1 MNAVGQP
8 ISRIDGRLKVTGSA
22 RYTADIPLEAIVHAA
37 IVYSTIANGRIVSID
52 TAAAENAPGV
62 LAVLTHKNMPRM
74 NQQSWSHLRPQ
85 GQTYLPLQDDQIHYA
100 GQPVALVVAAT
111 LDQATYAGTLIK
123 VAYEA
128 HPPVVF
134 DLRTASEDAV
144 EPSQRMWPLSSSV
157 GDADKAI
164 AGAAVKI
171 EQTYTMSD
179 RHHNPMEP
187 HVTLA
192 VWDGDDSLT
201 LYDSTQMV
209 VGTKKL
215 VSLVLGIPEE
225 KINVVCEFLGGGFG
239 GKSWSWPHTLL
250 AALAAKVV
258 NRPVR
263 LQLSRAQMYSMV
275 GHQAGTVQTIAL
287 GANSDG
293 NLSGIRHDSINPTS
307 VFDDYVEYAAMASR
321 HLWRASGGIATSHRV
336 VHVNRNSPVVLR
348 APMEAQGHFA
358 LECAMDELAY
368 ATGIDPVELRLRNDT
383 DTDPYSGRPFSTR
396 ALRECLTKG
405 AARFGWDRR
414 TPEPRSMRDG
424 RYLIGQGMAAAIYT
438 HWRWPGKARVTINGD
453 GSALVEA
460 AAHDIGTGT
469 YTVMAQVAADV
480 LGLAPDKVTVR
491 LGDTRLPESHPA
503 IGSATVSNAT
513 AAVMLAARAAREKA
527 IALTLTDRDAP
538 FAGAAPDDVIVADGR
553 LALAKTNL
561 NVTYAELLARNG
573 LSSLVGEGDYAP
585 VEEVNGPKAIFSFS
599 AVFAEVRVDADLGLV
614 RLNRFVGAYDA
625 GRIINP
631 KTARSQAIGGIIWGV
646 GQALLEQS
654 ETDPASG
661 QFINRNY
668 SGYLVPTN
676 ADIPELD
683 VLFVGG
689 FDEEASPLG
698 HQGPWRV
705 DGGIGSA
712 GDCQRSV
719 SRDRQA
725 HTRPADHNRKAVLT
739 RNCDGR
745 FNSYRRHCNAVSPVL
760 RRRSTACTI
769 KKRS

>member
-22 RYTADIPLEAIVHAA
+22 RYTADIPLETSVHAA
-37 IVYSTIANGRIVSID
+37 IVYSTIANGRIVSIE
-52 TAAAENAPGV
+52 TAVAENAPGV

-85 GQTYLPLQDDQIHYA
+85 GQTYLPLQDDRIHYA

-123 VAYEA
+123 VAYET

-134 DLRTASEDAV
+134 DLRTAMEDAV
-144 EPSQRMWPLSSSV
+144 EPPQRMWPLSSSV
-157 GDADKAI
+157 GDADRAI

-187 HVTLA
+187 HATLA
-192 VWDGDDSLT
+192 VWDGDGSLT

-368 ATGIDPVELRLRNDT
+368 ATGVDPVELRLRNDT

-414 TPEPRSMRDG
+414 SPEPRSMRDG

-585 VEEVNGPKAIFSFS
+585 VEEANGPKAIFSFS
-599 AVFAEVRVDADLGLV
+599 AVFAEVRVDAELGLV

-698 HQGPWRV
+698 TKGLGELTAV
-705 DGGIGSA
+705 
-712 GDCQRSV
+712 SV
-719 SRDRQA
+719 A
-725 HTRPADHNRKAVLT
+725 PAIA
-739 RNCDGR
+739 
-745 FNSYRRHCNAVSPVL
+745 NAVYHATGKRIRDLPVTVEKL
-760 RRRSTACTI
+760 L
-769 KKRS
+769 

>member
-8 ISRIDGRLKVTGSA
+8 ISRVDGRLKVTGGA
-22 RYTADIPLEAIVHAA
+22 RYTADIRLEGIVHAA
-37 IVYSTIANGRIVSID
+37 IVYSTIANGRTVSID

-74 NQQSWSHLRPQ
+74 KALPWSHLRPQ

-111 LDQATYAGTLIK
+111 LDLATFAGTLIK
-123 VAYEA
+123 VEYEA
-128 HPPVVF
+128 RPPAVF
-134 DLRTASEDAV
+134 DPRTAKEDAV
-144 EPSQRMWPLSSSV
+144 EPPQRMWPLSSSI
-157 GDADKAI
+157 GDANKAI

-171 EQTYTMSD
+171 EQTYTMPD

-187 HVTLA
+187 HASLA
-192 VWDGDDSLT
+192 VWDDNGTLT

-209 VGTKKL
+209 VGTRKL
-215 VSLVLGIPEE
+215 VSLVLGVAEE

-263 LQLSRAQMYSMV
+263 LPLSRAQMYSMV
-275 GHQAGTVQTIAL
+275 GHQAATVQTIAL
-287 GANSDG
+287 GADRDG
-293 NLSGIRHDSINPTS
+293 TLTGIRHDSVNPTS

-321 HLWRASGGIATSHRV
+321 HLWRANGGIATSHKL

-368 ATGIDPVELRLRNDT
+368 ATGIDPVELRLRNDA

-405 AARFGWDRR
+405 AARFGWDKR

-424 RYLIGQGMAAAIYT
+424 RFLIGRGVATAIYT
-438 HWRWPGKARVTINGD
+438 HWRMPGKARVTLNRD

-469 YTVMAQVAADV
+469 YTIMTQVAADA
-480 LGLAPDKVTVR
+480 LGLKPDKFAVR

-503 IGSATVSNAT
+503 IGSATTANAT
-513 AAVMLAARAAREKA
+513 AAVMLAAQAAREKA
-527 IALTLTDRDAP
+527 VELALTGRDAP
-538 FAGAAPDDVIVADGR
+538 FAGAAAKDVTVAEGR
-553 LALAKTNL
+553 LALKKTNL
-561 NVTYAELLARNG
+561 NITYAELLARNG
-573 LSSLVGEGDYAP
+573 LASLVGDGDYNP
-585 VEEVNGPKAIFSFS
+585 IEEVSGPKAIFSFS
-599 AVFAEVRVDADLGLV
+599 AVFAEVRIDPDLGLV
-614 RLNRFVGAYDA
+614 RLNRVVGAYDA

-631 KTARSQAIGGIIWGV
+631 KTARSQAIGGIIWGT

-683 VLFVGG
+683 VLFVDG

-698 HQGPWRV
+698 AKGL
-705 DGGIGSA
+705 GELSA
-712 GDCQRSV
+712 VSV
-719 SRDRQA
+719 A
-725 HTRPADHNRKAVLT
+725 PAIT
-739 RNCDGR
+739 
-745 FNSYRRHCNAVSPVL
+745 NAVYHATGTRVRDLPI
-760 RRRSTACTI
+760 TI
-769 KKRS
+769 EKLL

>member
-8 ISRIDGRLKVTGSA
+8 ISRIDGRLKVTGGA
-22 RYTADIPLEAIVHAA
+22 RYTADIPVEAIVHGA
-37 IVYSTIANGRIVSID
+37 IVYSTIANGRTVSID

-62 LAVLTHKNMPRM
+62 LDVLTHKNMPRM

-85 GQTYLPLQDDQIHYA
+85 GQTYLPLQDDRIHYA
-100 GQPVALVVAAT
+100 GQPLALVIAAT
-111 LDQATYAGTLIK
+111 LDQANYAGTLIK
-123 VAYEA
+123 VAYDA
-128 HPPVVF
+128 RPPVVF
-134 DLRTASEDAV
+134 DLRTAKEDAV
-144 EPSQRMWPLSSSV
+144 EPPQRMWPLSSSV

-164 AGAAVKI
+164 AGAPVKI
-171 EQTYTMSD
+171 QQTYTTSD

-192 VWDGDDSLT
+192 VWDGTGSLT
-201 LYDSTQMV
+201 LYNSTQMV
-209 VGTKKL
+209 VGTRKL

-263 LQLSRAQMYSMV
+263 LQISRAQMYSMV

-287 GANSDG
+287 GADSDG
-293 NLSGIRHDSINPTS
+293 TLSGIRHDSINPTS

-368 ATGIDPVELRLRNDT
+368 ATGVDPVALRLRNDT
-383 DTDPYSGRPFSTR
+383 DIDPYSGRPFSTR

-414 TPEPRSMRDG
+414 SPEPRSMRDG

-438 HWRWPGKARVTINGD
+438 HWRWPGKARVTINGG
-453 GSALVEA
+453 GSVLVEA

-527 IALTLTDRDAP
+527 IALTLTGRDAP

-573 LSSLVGEGDYAP
+573 LSSLVGKGDYAP
-585 VEEVNGPKAIFSFS
+585 VEEANGPKAIFSFS
-599 AVFAEVRVDADLGLV
+599 AVFAEVRVDAELGLV

-631 KTARSQAIGGIIWGV
+631 KTAR
-646 GQALLEQS
+646 
-654 ETDPASG
+654 D
-661 QFINRNY
+661 
-668 SGYLVPTN
+668 
-676 ADIPELD
+676 
-683 VLFVGG
+683 
-689 FDEEASPLG
+689 
-698 HQGPWRV
+698 
-705 DGGIGSA
+705 
-712 GDCQRSV
+712 
-719 SRDRQA
+719 
-725 HTRPADHNRKAVLT
+725 
-739 RNCDGR
+739 
-745 FNSYRRHCNAVSPVL
+745 RRHHLGRGPGAVG
-760 RRRSTACTI
+760 TI
-769 KKRS
+769 RN